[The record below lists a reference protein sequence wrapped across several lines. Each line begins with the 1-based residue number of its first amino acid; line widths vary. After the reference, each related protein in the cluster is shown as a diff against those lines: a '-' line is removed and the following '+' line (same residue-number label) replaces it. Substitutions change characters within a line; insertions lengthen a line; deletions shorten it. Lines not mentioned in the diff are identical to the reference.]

1 MMWNNFGSF
10 GEGYGMHLPFML
22 GIFAP
27 IIFALAIAA
36 IALKGYALWHAAKR
50 DEKWWFIALLVINT
64 AGILE
69 LVYIIFFLKKFSV
82 KSEAQ
87 TAKEDH
93 KVEHQNEAN

>member
-1 MMWNNFGSF
+1 
-10 GEGYGMHLPFML
+10 MHLPYML

-27 IIFALAIAA
+27 IIFALTIAV

-50 DEKWWFIALLVINT
+50 DEKWWFIALLVIQT

-87 TAKEDH
+87 TVKEDH